1 MLLILI
7 FKDDS
12 GKKIEDFVFS
22 KKEETNSGVF
32 YHFGP
37 KTRDSDK
44 FIKISVELKSESG
57 N

>member
-32 YHFGP
+32 YHFVP
-37 KTRDSDK
+37 KTLDPYK
-44 FIKISVELKSESG
+44 IEMISVELKSEPGS
-57 N
+57 